1 MKNLTVNAAA
11 RTIEMTSK
19 KFATAAAKFGTDEY
33 KALQEVRRDYPG
45 FKVAV
50 VAARKAP
57 KSSYKGLTYEY
68 MENYILSHDDEKNS
82 AMKEYMGLRALTDEA
97 EEACAESVNYQEIK
111 TWFLDKYPAIAA
123 FHETRAKLVEAA
135 QVKAKES
142 KQKPTHKT
150 LLQQKMAERR
160 ANLVKI
166 GA

>member
-1 MKNLTVNAAA
+1 MKSLFVNTAA

-33 KALQEVRRDYPG
+33 KALQEARRDYPG

-50 VAARKAP
+50 VVARKAP
-57 KSSYKGLTYEY
+57 KSSYKGLTYSY
-68 MENYILSHDDEKNS
+68 METYILSHDDEKNS
-82 AMKEYMGLRALTDEA
+82 AMNEYMNLRALTAEA
-97 EEACAESVNYQEIK
+97 EEVGAESLSYQNIK
-111 TWFLDKYPAIAA
+111 TWFLDKYPAIAN
-123 FHETRAKLVEAA
+123 FHETRAKMVETA
-135 QVKAKES
+135 QQKAKER
-142 KQKPTHKT
+142 KQKPDHKT

>member
-11 RTIEMTSK
+11 RTIEMPSK

-82 AMKEYMGLRALTDEA
+82 AMKEYMDLRALTDEA

-111 TWFLDKYPAIAA
+111 TWFLDKYPAIAS
-123 FHETRAKLVEAA
+123 FHETRAKLVETA
-135 QVKAKES
+135 QKKKVEAR
-142 KQKPTHKT
+142 KT
-150 LLQQKMAERR
+150 LLRKQMEARR
-160 ANLVKI
+160 NALLKKT
-166 GA
+166 A